1 MLRARLRWLDLTPA
15 GSLISRFSADCA
27 VVDQQLGNSLKQF
40 LFLVVNI
47 AAVIASGAIEVPS
60 LMAFA
65 GVLLGFCFWCAGYY
79 VVAARQLKRLES
91 SALEP
96 IFDYM
101 SSSATGISTIRAFG
115 RVDSYLDG
123 FLTRVDQYSRS
134 FWHLWL
140 LNRWMGFWM
149 NIVGAVFSTV
159 TAVALLSMPHVDAA
173 AAGLAISFTMR
184 LGDDLINMVQAY
196 TALEM
201 DFNSAYR
208 LLEYTNLEL
217 EDGSGTEP
225 PAAWPTQYRLQVSD
239 LVARYSP
246 ELPPVLR
253 GLNMQVDGHQRI
265 GVVGRTGAG
274 KSSLSLALMRFL
286 QVEGDVRIDG
296 VDVSRVP
303 LRRLRQTVSLIPQSP
318 ILFSGTVRSNLD
330 PFDQFDDADI
340 IAALESVHW
349 HWCGS
354 DASERTFKA
363 DVETAA
369 SSASSTIL
377 LSDDEVSPIKTTPSS
392 ILHRTISESGSNLS
406 PGERQLLCL
415 ARAILTRPKF
425 LILDE
430 STSSVDKMADAV
442 IQQSIRTEFRHSST
456 LIVIAHRLRTI
467 VDFDRILVLDQ
478 GRAAEFGRPADLLQR
493 EGGIFRGM
501 VEGDVERN
509 MLEGII
515 LSNESRLITP
525 DVNI

>member
-1 MLRARLRWLDLTPA
+1 MP
-15 GSLISRFSADCA
+15 GLIT
-27 VVDQQLGNSLKQF
+27 L
-40 LFLVVNI
+40 
-47 AAVIASGAIEVPS
+47 AA
-60 LMAFA
+60 
-65 GVLLGFCFWCAGYY
+65 VLLGFCFWCAGYY

-115 RVDSYLDG
+115 KVDSYLEG
-123 FLTRVDQYSRS
+123 FLTRMDQYSRS

-140 LNRWMGFWM
+140 LNRWMSFWM
-149 NIVGAVFSTV
+149 NIVGAIFSTV
-159 TAVALLSMPHVDAA
+159 TAVALLSIPHVDAA
-173 AAGLAISFTMR
+173 AGGLAISFTMR

-208 LLEYTNLEL
+208 LLEYTDLEL
-217 EDGSGTEP
+217 EDGDGTEP
-225 PAAWPTQYRLQVSD
+225 PAGWPTQCRLQVSD

-265 GVVGRTGAG
+265 GVIGRTGAG

-286 QVEGDVRIDG
+286 DISGDVRIDG
-296 VDVSRVP
+296 IDVSHVP
-303 LRRLRQTVSLIPQSP
+303 VRRLRQTVNLIPQSP
-318 ILFSGTVRSNLD
+318 MLFSGTVRSNLD

-349 HWCGS
+349 HRCGS
-354 DASERTFKA
+354 DISERTFKA
-363 DVETAA
+363 DVGTVP

-377 LSDDEVSPIKTTPSS
+377 LSDDESSPIKTTST
-392 ILHRTISESGSNLS
+392 ILHRSVAESGANLS

-430 STSSVDKMADAV
+430 STSSIDKMTDAL

-467 VDFDRILVLDQ
+467 VDFDRILVLDK
-478 GRAAEFGRPADLLQR
+478 GRAAEFGRPAELVKR
-493 EGGIFRGM
+493 EGGIFREM

-509 MLEGII
+509 VLEGII
-515 LSNESRLITP
+515 LNSERAK
-525 DVNI
+525 